1 MGGTGDPYLGGGQV
15 FGRKDSRTHTDE
27 LLHELTESY
36 GHLKLAAGHAAGG
49 AAEKLTPPYDKA
61 RNTTSRGWR
70 STRNAFAPIYEQMR
84 DGAANARRGAELPD
98 KRNRSWPV
106 LVSLLAAG
114 AAVGAAGAM
123 IARRRRAAQQ
133 WDEFEPDELLEEP
146 GYGRHESPDAVSAAG
161 DLAESAAEK
170 ASSTAATATK
180 KMTAGAAAV
189 ASTVSTQAG
198 KLAERLSDA
207 ASSSGTSTP
216 GVPDDAA
223 AVLEEPTGPASQVP
237 PRTPEDVE

>member
-1 MGGTGDPYLGGGQV
+1 V
-15 FGRKDSRTHTDE
+15 FGRTDSRTHTDQ
-27 LLHELTESY
+27 LLQELTESY

-49 AAEKLTPPYDKA
+49 ATEKLTPPYDKA
-61 RNTTSRGWR
+61 RNTATRGWQ

-84 DGAANARRGAELPD
+84 DGATNARRGAQLSD
-98 KRNRSWPV
+98 KRNRTWPV

-123 IARRRRAAQQ
+123 IARRRRVAHQ
-133 WDEFEPDELLEEP
+133 WDEFEPDELIEEP
-146 GYGRHESPDAVSAAG
+146 GYGRHESLDAAA
-161 DLAESAAEK
+161 DDPAESTAEK
-170 ASSTAATATK
+170 TSSKATAATK
-180 KMTAGAAAV
+180 KVTAGAAVV

-198 KLAERLSDA
+198 KIADRLSDA
-207 ASSSGTSTP
+207 AGSGTSTP